1 MKKALLLLLTISVYA
16 CTQNQ
21 EEKKVSEQHKVP
33 QIIEEAFKKLH
44 PTATIL
50 KWNDEPPIWEAK
62 YQDDKEK
69 GAVSFD
75 SIAQIT
81 ETELVI
87 AESELQN
94 LPSIPKYIREN
105 YPAETIKGC
114 EKIDKQNGTTIYE
127 IQITGKEL
135 LFDNTGKFLSEELD

>member
-1 MKKALLLLLTISVYA
+1 MSKFIILFLVATFYS
-16 CTQNQ
+16 CNQNPN
-21 EEKKVSEQHKVP
+21 EQRKVP

-62 YQDDKEK
+62 YQEGKEK

-75 SIAQIT
+75 SIAQIV

-87 AESELQN
+87 AESELRN
-94 LPSIPKYIREN
+94 LPSIPKYIKEN
-105 YPAETIKGC
+105 YSKETIKGC
-114 EKIDKQNGTTIYE
+114 EKIEKKNGTIIYE

-135 LFDNTGKFLSEELD
+135 LFDSTGNFLSEELD

>member
-1 MKKALLLLLTISVYA
+1 MKKTILLSLTISLFA
-16 CTQNQ
+16 CNQNPK
-21 EEKKVSEQHKVP
+21 EKQLSEQRRVP
-33 QIIEEAFKKLH
+33 EQIETAFKKLH
-44 PTATIL
+44 PKATIL

-62 YQDDKEK
+62 YQEETEH
-69 GAVSFD
+69 GAVSFNEN
-75 SIAQIT
+75 SEVV

-94 LPSIPKYIREN
+94 LPSIPKYIKEN
-105 YPAETIKGC
+105 YPTEIIKGC

-135 LFDNTGKFLSEELD
+135 LFDHTGKFLSEELD

>member
-1 MKKALLLLLTISVYA
+1 MKKTILLSLAILLFA
-16 CTQNQ
+16 CNQKQ
-21 EEKKVSEQHKVP
+21 EEKVAETRKVP
-33 QIIEEAFKKLH
+33 QTIEDAFKKLH

-62 YQDDKEK
+62 YQEDKEK

-75 SIAQIT
+75 SIAHIT

-94 LPSIPKYIREN
+94 LPSIPKYIKEN
-105 YPAETIKGC
+105 YPTEVIKGC
-114 EKIDKQNGTTIYE
+114 EKIDKQNSVIIYE

>member
-1 MKKALLLLLTISVYA
+1 MKKIILLSLTISLFA
-16 CTQNQ
+16 CNQKQ
-21 EEKKVSEQHKVP
+21 EEKVSETRKVP
-33 QIIEEAFKKLH
+33 QTIEDAFKKNH

-94 LPSIPKYIREN
+94 LPSIPKYIKEN
-105 YPAETIKGC
+105 YPTEVIKGC
-114 EKIDKQNGTTIYE
+114 EKIDKQNGVIIYE

>member
-1 MKKALLLLLTISVYA
+1 MSKIIILLLVVTFYS
-16 CTQNQ
+16 CNQN
-21 EEKKVSEQHKVP
+21 SNEQRKVP

-62 YQDDKEK
+62 YQEGKEK

-75 SIAQIT
+75 SDAQVK

-87 AESELQN
+87 NEGELEN
-94 LPSIPKYIREN
+94 LPSISKYIKEN

-114 EKIDKQNGTTIYE
+114 EKIDKQNGIIIYE

-135 LFDNTGKFLSEELD
+135 LFDSTGSFLSEELD